1 MYLNGF
7 ANDGCLAAV
16 LIREL
21 DFFFLKRAAH
31 VCGNCFVPAAAMI
44 TCRRSAT
51 PGRLCG
57 NPEIIEV
64 EHYTTA
70 APLTED
76 ACL

>member
-1 MYLNGF
+1 MF
-7 ANDGCLAAV
+7 VVIA
-16 LIREL
+16 
-21 DFFFLKRAAH
+21 
-31 VCGNCFVPAAAMI
+31 FVPAAAMI
-44 TCRRSAT
+44 TYTRSAT

-70 APLTED
+70 ALLKED